1 MPYPKI
7 LLGRF
12 SYAGRVE
19 SIWAFHIIV
28 FAAVLFISFQPTKA
42 QAMDRDSLEAL
53 KLYNTDGN
61 CIEALPLLKKAEEK
75 HGDVVVQNVLGQAY
89 GSLYKEYD
97 KTYKCILVEEKND
110 VKSFWYFSRAA
121 SNLHVLG
128 SGFNWHLRAQ
138 NNVATAYANGYG
150 VIKDITKAYMWVSI
164 CLKTS
169 EAKSLSQTAE
179 AIHCKKS
186 LDILKRTFG
195 LKPAFMAEAVRL
207 ADVCI
212 SSNFKQCGLPK

>member
-28 FAAVLFISFQPTKA
+28 FAAVLFISLQPTKA
-42 QAMDRDSLEAL
+42 QAMDSDSLRAL
-53 KLYNTDGN
+53 HLYVNKGN
-61 CIEALPLLKKAEEK
+61 CIKALPLLEKAEEE
-75 HGDVVVQNVLGQAY
+75 HGDVVVQAILGQAY
-89 GSLYKEYD
+89 GSLYTEYD

-121 SNLHVLG
+121 SNSHALG
-128 SGFNWHLRAQ
+128 SGWNLKAQ
-138 NNVATAYANGYG
+138 NNVANAYLNGYG

-164 CLKTS
+164 CLKIS

-186 LDILKRTFG
+186 LDILKRAFG
-195 LKPAFMAEAVRL
+195 LKPALMAEAVRL

-212 SSNFKQCGLPK
+212 SSSFKQCGLPK